1 MSDVNYLEISILC
14 EEIDREGVRS
24 VTKKKRGGRKKKIYK
39 KKSEKLTCIE

>member
-24 VTKKKRGGRKKKIYK
+24 VQKKREEKEKNILKKK
-39 KKSEKLTCIE
+39 